1 MAMLCD
7 EGDMRSLIELDFFTA
22 FNAFYFSTS
31 DDYNNV
37 TYQNSN
43 VKVNDIGMNTFNLDD
58 LELTIFFRDS
68 GDNVSQLS
76 RSC

>member
-7 EGDMRSLIELDFFTA
+7 EGDMRSSGIELDFFTA
-22 FNAFYFSTS
+22 FNAFHFSTS
-31 DDYNNV
+31 DDYNNA

-43 VKVNDIGMNTFNLDD
+43 YKENDIGMNTFNLDD

-68 GDNVSQLS
+68 GDDGDKVS
-76 RSC
+76 